1 MGRRERHRFDRPS
14 GAAGKVPGARG
25 REGALAGDGALTP
38 RRMQVDDNSGLTP
51 PDGDDEGVRI
61 IGPQEAAEAV
71 ERGGVAQRRPENEP
85 KFGDR
90 PAQAEA
96 QPKGPR
102 PTLRFPLPDSE
113 GPTDIERPRVKP
125 PGIPDADARPR
136 SLFSVNAGSSEDH
149 DDERL
154 DHERFGDE
162 DEPFDT
168 FAPGDDETPESRGDE
183 ESGATMMPHW
193 TEPATGEL
201 PAVLAG
207 ESDDDAWQAFSEGAP
222 RWRDDS
228 KDFDERDDIAALADD
243 EARLGALDPDA
254 PGEHELLSF
263 DDLGSVA
270 APRAKK
276 APAKKKKKA
285 APAKVG
291 AVGSDAG
298 EERRRGV
305 AGEPQPVRGAAARSR
320 PGPPGPRSAGT
331 RGAGPSGGGGGR
343 DLPTAV
349 GVGAAL
355 GVVALI
361 LLALGPGW
369 AMLLVA
375 AIAFLGAAEFFTTT
389 RRAGYQPAQLLG
401 IAACVAMPL
410 AAYWKGTLGYPVV
423 LGLVMM
429 CGFLWYI
436 IGAGD
441 ERPTMN
447 LGVTMLGIGWVGVLG
462 SFAGLLL
469 GAPDGASLFLSV
481 VLVAVAH
488 DVGAYFVG
496 GAIGRAPLTPISP
509 HKTIE
514 GLAGG
519 IVAAIVASL
528 VLVGAVGIG
537 PFSESILD
545 AFLLG
550 LVVGAATAIGD
561 LCESVVKRDLGV
573 KDMGNILPGHGGVL
587 DRMDGILFAMPAAFY
602 LGLVLF

>member
-1 MGRRERHRFDRPS
+1 
-14 GAAGKVPGARG
+14 
-25 REGALAGDGALTP
+25 
-38 RRMQVDDNSGLTP
+38 MQVDDNSGLTP
-51 PDGDDEGVRI
+51 PDGDEEGVRI
-61 IGPQEAAEAV
+61 IGPDEVAEVV

-113 GPTDIERPRVKP
+113 GPADIERPKVKP
-125 PGIPDADARPR
+125 PRAPEEDDRPR
-136 SLFSVNAGSSEDH
+136 SLFSVTASSPGH
-149 DDERL
+149 DPDDDIL
-154 DHERFGDE
+154 D
-162 DEPFDT
+162 DEPFGDRDEPLDAYADADDP
-168 FAPGDDETPESRGDE
+168 APEDRRAGDPG
-183 ESGATMMPHW
+183 GVMIPHW

-201 PAVLAG
+201 PAVLGGDAA
-207 ESDDDAWQAFSEGAP
+207 DDDAWQAFSEGAP

-228 KDFDERDDIAALADD
+228 KDFDDRDDMAALADD
-243 EARLGALDPDA
+243 AARVGALDPDA

-263 DDLGSVA
+263 DDLGVA
-270 APRAKK
+270 GPARAKK
-276 APAKKKKKA
+276 APAKKKKKKA
-285 APAKVG
+285 APASIG
-291 AVGSDAG
+291 AVGSSTSD
-298 EERRRGV
+298 ERRRAV
-305 AGEPQPVRGAAARSR
+305 AGDPQPVRGAAARSR
-320 PGPPGPRSAGT
+320 QGAPGAQSA
-331 RGAGPSGGGGGR
+331 AGRAGGSSGGGGGR

-349 GVGAAL
+349 GVGAVLAIAAL
-355 GVVALI
+355 V

-375 AIAFLGAAEFFTTT
+375 AVALLGAAEFFTTT

-401 IAACVAMPL
+401 IAACVAMPM

-488 DVGAYFVG
+488 DVGAFFVG

-509 HKTIE
+509 NKTIE

-519 IVAAIVASL
+519 IVAAIVAAL

-537 PFSESILD
+537 PFSDSILD

-550 LVVGAATAIGD
+550 LVVGTATAIGD

-587 DRMDGILFAMPAAFY
+587 DRMDGILFALPAAFY